1 MGRFGCLTIISIM
14 STMAGVWAMGL
25 NCEHAILMDFD
36 TGEILYRKKADDIV
50 APSSTTKIMTAYV
63 IFSMLEEKLFS
74 IDDKFKVSIRAWRQD
89 GTRMFLE
96 PEWKVSVDNL
106 LMGAIVVSGND
117 AAITLAEGSSGTIA
131 NFVKKMNETAK
142 VLNLTNTHFE
152 NPTGLYEKT
161 HYVSVYD
168 LAILSRALI
177 KDYGQYY
184 SRYFPQQLFTFN
196 NITQKNRNTLLTE
209 YDGADGIKTGHT
221 EQGKYSMV
229 ASVNKKGKRLIAVV
243 ARAET
248 EKSRTEDVKT
258 LMNHGFGQYR
268 YLELFKKGDVVGSTN
283 VFLSDKNRVRFY
295 ANKDIIY
302 VTKKSEIDGI
312 RVNLVYDKYIFRP
325 VKKNDKIAQLVI
337 SDGNSVTKYDLY
349 AEKSVRGIGSFK
361 KFLNLFFYNF
371 KRLIL
376 FFRSENAEILEK

>member
-1 MGRFGCLTIISIM
+1 
-14 STMAGVWAMGL
+14 MGL